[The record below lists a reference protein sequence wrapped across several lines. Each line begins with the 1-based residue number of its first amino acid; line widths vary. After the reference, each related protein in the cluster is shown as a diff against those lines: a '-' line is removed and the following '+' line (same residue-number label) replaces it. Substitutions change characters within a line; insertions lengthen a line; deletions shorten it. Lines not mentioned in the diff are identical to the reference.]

1 MIAQSTEEK
10 MRFRHITGIIIL
22 LFCLTLTPGSGLAK
36 ENNYETLKRFSQA
49 LHLIEKNYVHEVER
63 EELIQGAIQGM
74 LQDLDPHSAFFNS
87 DELKRMQEDISGEF
101 SGIGIQ
107 IGKKNNQLVV
117 IAPIEG
123 TPAYEA
129 GLKPGD
135 IILAVDGESTQ
146 GITLNEAVEKIR
158 GKKGEPVVLTIMHKD
173 AQRPEKVEIVRDTI
187 PVETVKVHKLDPGYV
202 QLRITDFKAKTTEEI
217 KEKISEVVDR
227 EDIKGIILDL
237 RSNPGG
243 LLSQAVSVADL
254 FLGNELI
261 VYTQGREKD
270 TRKDFFGE
278 QDERDYN
285 CPLVVLINAGSASA
299 SEIVAGALQDQN
311 RALLVGE
318 KTFGKGSVQSIIPLS
333 DGSAVKMTV
342 ALYYTP
348 DGRSIQAEGIEPD
361 FVLPFIPPAED
372 NGHPSLREED
382 LSRHLENPNGK
393 EIDDDSKKTDQ
404 KAKKLLRE
412 DNQLRLGLELLKTMP
427 AIKALRNK

>member
-1 MIAQSTEEK
+1 
-10 MRFRHITGIIIL
+10 MRLRHIAGTVIL

-36 ENNYETLKRFSQA
+36 EDNYESLKRFSQA
-49 LHLIEKNYVHEVER
+49 LHLIEKNYVHGVER
-63 EELIQGAIQGM
+63 KELIQGAIQGM

-129 GLKPGD
+129 GLKAGD
-135 IILAVDGESTQ
+135 VILAVDGESTQ

-158 GKKGEPVVLTIMHKD
+158 GKKGDPVVLTIMHKD
-173 AQRPEKVEIVRDTI
+173 AQRPVKVEIVRDTI
-187 PVETVKVHKLDPGYV
+187 PVETVRIHELESGYI

-217 KEKISEVVDR
+217 KEKMSDVADR
-227 EDIKGIILDL
+227 GDIKGIILDL
-237 RSNPGG
+237 RNNPGG

-261 VYTQGREKD
+261 VYTQGRNKD
-270 TRKDFFGE
+270 SRKDFSGEEDE
-278 QDERDYN
+278 QDYA
-285 CPLVVLINAGSASA
+285 CPVVVLINAGSASA

-372 NGHPSLREED
+372 NGHKSLREEN

-393 EIDDDSKKTDQ
+393 ENDAESEKTNQ
-404 KAKKLLRE
+404 KAKKLLQE

-427 AIKALRNK
+427 AIKALQNK